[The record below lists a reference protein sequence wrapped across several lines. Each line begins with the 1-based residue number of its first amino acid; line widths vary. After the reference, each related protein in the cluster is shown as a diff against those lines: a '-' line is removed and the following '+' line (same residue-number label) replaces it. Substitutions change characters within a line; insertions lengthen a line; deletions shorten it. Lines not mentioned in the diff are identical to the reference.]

1 MGLSL
6 ILDKHGHVMY
16 DRQLYNWV
24 FCATSVTIC
33 SGSMAERT
41 HMIAYLTHAALMA
54 GFIYPSIAEAVWGDG
69 TGFLYNEMHKRF
81 EDAHSYHDCAGSGV
95 VHFVGGMAA
104 FAGNTLLGRRIMRPD
119 AAYTGEEQLDEEQ
132 ASPMF
137 PPSAQSTRSVSLQTS
152 ALALEERRQILQLRC
167 SSAQEELC
175 RLAVQP
181 WQRRFDDAD
190 RDKLEFKACNYLQV
204 MGMFI
209 LWVGWYG
216 FNAGSALTGNGASPH
231 TA

>member
-1 MGLSL
+1 RELRVAGRNICSCARPRIIYNSATMSNFTNTTISKEEFTDELQSAWLLLCTFLVVSMQLGFAMLEVGTVREAHRMTVLAKNIMDSVVSCFAFGFGASWMGLSL

-95 VHFVGGMAA
+95 VHF
-104 FAGNTLLGRRIMRPD
+104 
-119 AAYTGEEQLDEEQ
+119 
-132 ASPMF
+132 
-137 PPSAQSTRSVSLQTS
+137 
-152 ALALEERRQILQLRC
+152 
-167 SSAQEELC
+167 
-175 RLAVQP
+175 
-181 WQRRFDDAD
+181 
-190 RDKLEFKACNYLQV
+190 
-204 MGMFI
+204 
-209 LWVGWYG
+209 
-216 FNAGSALTGNGASPH
+216 
-231 TA
+231 